1 MNADVTHKYT
11 TNAQHYAELI
21 AEREEV
27 PVEDVDVRLVDEGD
41 AYLSIHITF
50 TNDNGKWFGKWIDG
64 ESLDDIRWQQ
74 A

>member
-1 MNADVTHKYT
+1 MATDVTRKYG

-27 PVEDVDVRLVDEGD
+27 PVEDVDVRFVKAGD
-41 AYLSIHITF
+41 DLSIHITF
-50 TNDNGKWFGKWIDG
+50 TNDNGKWFGRWQDG
-64 ESLDDIRWQQ
+64 ESLNDIRWQQ